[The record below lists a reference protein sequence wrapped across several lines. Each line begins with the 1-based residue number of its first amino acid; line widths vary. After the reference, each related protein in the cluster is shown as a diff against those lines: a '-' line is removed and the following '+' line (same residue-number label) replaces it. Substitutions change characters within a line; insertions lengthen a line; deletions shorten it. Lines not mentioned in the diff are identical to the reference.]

1 MVGHITNKYLYS
13 INVTIY
19 TVHVCALSTHWVHPC
34 VRLLTQS
41 SLPTWNMASYMSF
54 WTSFRS
60 LGKDCALT
68 LPMSPKR
75 ATRTPKSEP
84 LGRALK
90 VKILLK
96 VFPFPHWYTRINRKR
111 QLPIIIISLVYLNY
125 GIPDFRPPKGGP
137 LCDINENK
145 K

>member
-1 MVGHITNKYLYS
+1 MVGHNKWISLFDQCYYIYCTCLCTVYS
-13 INVTIY
+13 LKY
-19 TVHVCALSTHWVHPC
+19 PC

-111 QLPIIIISLVYLNY
+111 QLAIIIISLVYLNY